1 MDAEEAY
8 DDDFV
13 DDEEVNRKNEESF
26 EIDSDEENVSKTS
39 NNTVSST
46 VVPPSTSETAPPR
59 VADHD
64 KEASMIDQME
74 VLKRIPEK
82 ELAVS
87 ESLRLQPTNG
97 MTTQNEQE
105 EGDEKTSKDD
115 FLLSGKLVKEGEK
128 NIHLALEIC
137 RLKDELQQLQKQME
151 KFRVALLNG
160 INEGM
165 GESQKFNNVSLVD
178 LLRIRLQ
185 VQSQRV
191 NEESNT
197 SSSQAAK
204 PVSAHAL
211 PLKEP
216 AYYKSSSEEAMAL
229 RERNNELQRK
239 CAELTRKMD
248 GYKESEQKNNELK
261 QKISRLMDRSRNEKE
276 KREKVNDDVT
286 LANRKIAALSEHIEK
301 LMAHLKF
308 EVASKSKVVSDLGR
322 VNRELELCKN
332 QNNILEKKNHSKDR
346 VVTELQEAGKILQD
360 QLRLMDDKYME
371 LRLKLDW
378 SRSQT
383 ERLLKGK
390 DDELR
395 ELRAKLALANQ
406 HQSGGVS
413 GKQKTFSSSHYQGEA
428 TCPPE
433 SSIMSNPL
441 LKNTG
446 SPSSMLK
453 KHNNNAKSALAK
465 SVHFRETVLEKG

>member
-8 DDDFV
+8 ADEFV
-13 DDEEVNRKNEESF
+13 DDEEANGKKEESF
-26 EIDSDEENVSKTS
+26 EINSDDENVSRTS

-46 VVPPSTSETAPPR
+46 VLPPSTRETAPSR
-59 VADHD
+59 VADHN
-64 KEASMIDQME
+64 KEASMIDRME
-74 VLKRIPEK
+74 VLKQIQEK
-82 ELAVS
+82 ELTLS
-87 ESLRLQPTNG
+87 EGLQLQPTNG

-105 EGDEKTSKDD
+105 ERDEKSSKDD
-115 FLLSGKLVKEGEK
+115 FLQSGRLVKEGEK

-137 RLKDELQQLQKQME
+137 HLKDELQQLHKQME

-160 INEGM
+160 INEGL
-165 GESQKFNNVSLVD
+165 GESQKYSNVSLVD
-178 LLRIRLQ
+178 LLRIRLL

-191 NEESNT
+191 NEASNT
-197 SSSQAAK
+197 SCSQAAK
-204 PVSAHAL
+204 PISANAL
-211 PLKEP
+211 PLKES
-216 AYYKSSSEEAMAL
+216 ASYKSSSDEAMAL
-229 RERNNELQRK
+229 QVRNNELQRK

-248 GYKESEQKNNELK
+248 SFKESEQKNNELK

-276 KREKVNDDVT
+276 KREKVNEDVT
-286 LANRKIAALSEHIEK
+286 LANRKIEALSEHIEK

-308 EVASKSKVVSDLGR
+308 EVASKSKAVSELGR

-332 QNNILEKKNHSKDR
+332 QNNILEKKNNSKDR

-360 QLRLMDDKYME
+360 QLRLMDDKYIE

-395 ELRAKLALANQ
+395 ELRTKLALANQ

-413 GKQKTFSSSHYQGEA
+413 GKQKTLSSSHYQDEA

-433 SSIMSNPL
+433 SSVMSNPL
-441 LKNTG
+441 LKSTT

-453 KHNNNAKSALAK
+453 KQNSNAKSALAK
-465 SVHFRETVLEKG
+465 SVHFREKVLEKG